1 MLAKADTRHSRAT
14 RARAKEAKITNFDS
28 IERLVSECDYILS
41 IVPPSDAYSNARGI
55 SLALQGNRH
64 ARRTPLVFL
73 ELNAISP
80 RTAKTIAD
88 LFRGLPAI
96 FIDGGIIG
104 GPPRLK
110 SKPNDDDDVPPE
122 WIRPNIPLSGPKQLI
137 YAPTSGPH
145 LAAALN
151 SRHISNEIGKAS
163 GLKMCFAATTKG
175 FSAILIQS
183 FTTASSLGVLED
195 LKKEMRDMNP
205 QALIG
210 AERSLPSI
218 PPKAYRWVREM
229 EEIADTF
236 SEEGGFEEQL
246 FLGVAQV
253 YKTMAEDT
261 VLGDERFGDRERGTT
276 LDDLAEAMKEG
287 LFITQGDGA
296 ADDGNDPGKNH
307 IEG

>member
-1 MLAKADTRHSRAT
+1 M
-14 RARAKEAKITNFDS
+14 
-28 IERLVSECDYILS
+28 
-41 IVPPSDAYSNARGI
+41 
-55 SLALQGNRH
+55 
-64 ARRTPLVFL
+64 
-73 ELNAISP
+73 
-80 RTAKTIAD
+80 
-88 LFRGLPAI
+88 LFR
-96 FIDGGIIG
+96 
-104 GPPRLK
+104 
-110 SKPNDDDDVPPE
+110 S
-122 WIRPNIPLSGPKQLI
+122 
-137 YAPTSGPH
+137 
-145 LAAALN
+145 
-151 SRHISNEIGKAS
+151 
-163 GLKMCFAATTKG
+163 LKMCFAATTKG

-183 FTTASSLGVLED
+183 FTTASSLGVLGD

-236 SEEGGFEEQL
+236 SEEGGFEERL

-287 LFITQGDGA
+287 LFISQRDGTA
-296 ADDGNDPGKNH
+296 EDGNDPGKNH